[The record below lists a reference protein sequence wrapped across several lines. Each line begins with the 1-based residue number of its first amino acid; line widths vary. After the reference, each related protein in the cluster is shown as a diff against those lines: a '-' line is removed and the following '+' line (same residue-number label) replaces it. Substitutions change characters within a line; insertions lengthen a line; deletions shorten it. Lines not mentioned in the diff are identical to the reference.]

1 MTSPPDIAMPNLSA
15 SELDRMFSAI
25 GHIVVNF
32 QQVELWLAQI
42 LASVLSLRVLEDGH
56 VISSAMSFRQKVDL
70 VVELYPRNKVHD
82 HGVEMSLIKK
92 SLYAAEEFRN
102 RVVHSLWTVH
112 TPSKWV
118 RIKSSIKGRKGF
130 ALSTSAV
137 NVRQLEVAA
146 AALLVIREW
155 ELIDAASLQGAV
167 DALGNQNSDA

>member
-1 MTSPPDIAMPNLSA
+1 MPNLSA
-15 SELDRMFSAI
+15 SERDRMFSAI

-32 QQVELWLAQI
+32 QQVELWLAEI
-42 LASVLSLRVLEDGH
+42 LASVLSLRVLEDRH

-70 VVELYPRNKVHD
+70 VVELYPRKKVHD
-82 HGVEMSLIKK
+82 QGVEMSLIKK

-102 RVVHSLWTVH
+102 RVVHSLWAVH
-112 TPSKWV
+112 APGKWV
-118 RIKSSIKGRKGF
+118 RIKSSIKGRRGF

-137 NVRQLEVAA
+137 NVGQLEVAA

-155 ELIDAASLQGAV
+155 ELIDAVSLQEAV